1 MSIRLMNIRKTKIVL
16 LVLAVA
22 GLFAL
27 SVESR
32 RIHAN
37 SSGPSAS
44 RTGAPAI
51 GSFGAEL
58 NCSSSGCHSTYAL
71 NSGTGTLSINGV
83 PTYYLPDQEI
93 TLTVTMNQASR
104 GAYGFQLTAV
114 DAQGN
119 RAGTFT
125 TSDNRTQLLN
135 GTGSF
140 TGRRYIQHSSSGI
153 SATGTNQ
160 ASWTFKWKA
169 PATPSGKVTFYA
181 AGNAANG
188 TGTSSND
195 YIYTTSKSIDPLPYA
210 AVSAASYSPTN
221 VVSSEMISALYSIGM
236 AAGTLTATTLPL
248 PTQLGETTVEFQ
260 DSTGKV
266 SNSPLFFVSA
276 GQVNFLVPANT
287 PNGSATVRVKRNG
300 TTVVQGAI
308 DVQQV
313 SPGIFTAAS
322 SGQGVAAA
330 YFDRRENSN
339 PSLPITELTFRVN
352 PTIEAVPY
360 DLTRPNSSVYLVLFG
375 TGLRWR
381 SSLGGVSVSLR
392 GENYPALYA
401 GEAPGYAGLDQIVIG
416 PLPATLN
423 GAGTVNVVVTVDGK
437 TANTVTVAF
446 K

>member
-1 MSIRLMNIRKTKIVL
+1 MSIRKIKITL
-16 LVLAVA
+16 LTISIAALAA
-22 GLFAL
+22 F
-27 SVESR
+27 SVDGTR
-32 RIHAN
+32 THAN

-58 NCSSSGCHSTYAL
+58 NCTSSGCHSTYAL
-71 NSGTGTLSINGV
+71 NSGPGTFSISGL

-93 TLTVTMNQASR
+93 TVTVTMNQASR
-104 GAYGFQLTAV
+104 AAYGFQLTAV

-135 GTGSF
+135 GTGTF
-140 TGRRYIQHSSSGI
+140 TGRRYIQHSISGI
-153 SATGTNQ
+153 SSNGANQ
-160 ASWTFKWKA
+160 ASWTFKWRA
-169 PATPSGKVTFYA
+169 PATPAGKITLYA

-221 VVSSEMISALYSIGM
+221 VVSSEMISALYSVGM
-236 AAGTLTATTLPL
+236 AAGTLAATTLPL

-266 SNSPLFFVSA
+266 SNSSLFFVSE
-276 GQVNFLVPANT
+276 GQVNFLVPPNT

-308 DVQQV
+308 EVQPV

-339 PSLPITELTFRVN
+339 PSLSIPELAFRFN
-352 PTIEAVPY
+352 STANAFEAVPY

-381 SSLGGVSVSLR
+381 SALSGISVALR

-401 GEAPGYAGLDQIVIG
+401 GEAPGYVGLDQIVIG
-416 PLPATLN
+416 PLPATLV

-437 TANTVTVAF
+437 TSNTVTVAL